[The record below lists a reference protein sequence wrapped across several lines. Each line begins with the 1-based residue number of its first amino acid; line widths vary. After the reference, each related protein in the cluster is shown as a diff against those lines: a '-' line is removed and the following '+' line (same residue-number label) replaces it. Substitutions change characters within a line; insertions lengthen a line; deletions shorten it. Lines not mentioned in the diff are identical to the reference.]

1 MKNNGFTIF
10 IFLLTFILSALF
22 SFVAIM
28 LSDIN
33 VILLCVILL
42 IVILIGI
49 VADMAGV
56 AVLSGDEARFHAMA
70 SQKIKGSKEAVK
82 LIRNNAHVSS
92 ICNDVIGDICGILSG
107 ALGASLAAYIISKK
121 LIADI
126 FVSVLMGALISTLT
140 VGLKAVA
147 KKVAIAEANK
157 IIFII
162 GKVQHFFKP
171 KGK

>member
-1 MKNNGFTIF
+1 MKNNRFTIF
-10 IFLLTFILSALF
+10 IFFLTFILSATF
-22 SFVAIM
+22 SLVAIL

-42 IVILIGI
+42 VVILIGI
-49 VADMAGV
+49 LADMAGV

-82 LIRNNAHVSS
+82 LIRNSAHVSS
-92 ICNDVIGDICGILSG
+92 ICNDVIGDVCGILSG
-107 ALGASLAAYIISKK
+107 ALGAALAAYVISKG
-121 LIADI
+121 LIPDI
-126 FVSVLMGALISTLT
+126 VVSVLVAAVISTLT
-140 VGLKAVA
+140 VGLKAVS
-147 KKVAIAEANK
+147 KKVAVSEANQ
-157 IIFII
+157 IIHII